1 MEHQLPFFDDYPN
14 RSIFSSLIFMANCGV
29 IEGGNHG
36 QLVGTFGI
44 QKVEAFSGLWI
55 DLMGWIAMIKIVKVQ
70 VQPRSKKY

>member
-14 RSIFSSLIFMANCGV
+14 RSIFPSLIFMANCGV

-44 QKVEAFSGLWI
+44 QKVEAFSGL
-55 DLMGWIAMIKIVKVQ
+55 
-70 VQPRSKKY
+70 